1 MCFFI
6 VLVMKYIIK
15 TILLCGALGGPVV
28 LGPGNVYAENNVSVC
43 SLPYWKDIQTVS
55 VNKETP
61 RSAFMTYPDKNTALT
76 LAYEKSPY
84 YQLLNGTW
92 KFYFVNSYKD
102 LPDNITDPSTS
113 TDNWNDIQVPGTGND
128 RVSALPFIPIMDTNS
143 RHVIRNH
150 RYCQKKIRLESIG
163 GISKFRQIGTD
174 EIFTYIS
181 QEPNQERMSM

>member
-102 LPDNITDPSTS
+102 LILLPVQTTGM
-113 TDNWNDIQVPGTGND
+113 TFKFRGTGND